1 MAALLEVS
9 GLDVRYGSAQ
19 VLFGIDLEV
28 RPGEMVGLLG
38 ANGAGKSTLL
48 KAISGLVRP
57 AAGRVV
63 FEGRDLAGRPPHQV
77 LAAGISQAAEGR
89 RIFRSQTVQANL
101 LLGAYGRGVKGAEL
115 DAELER
121 IYDLFPVLR
130 QKLADS
136 ASLLSGGEQQ
146 MLAVAQAMLARPR
159 LLLLDEPSLGLAP
172 IAIWNLVDRL
182 KELNEA
188 GLSLLLV
195 EQQVA
200 VAEAICDRLYF
211 LRNGRMVISGVPP
224 SELDAEAVRTAYV

>member
-57 AAGRVV
+57 AAGRVL

-115 DAELER
+115 EAELDRVYE
-121 IYDLFPVLR
+121 LFPVLR

-182 KELNEA
+182 KELNAA

>member
-1 MAALLEVS
+1 MPELLEIS
-9 GLDVRYGSAQ
+9 GLDARYGSAQ
-19 VLFGIDLEV
+19 VLFGVDLEV

-48 KAISGLVRP
+48 KAVSGLLRP
-57 AAGRVV
+57 SAGRIV
-63 FEGRDLAGRPPHQV
+63 FEGRDLAGRPPHEV

-89 RIFRSQTVQANL
+89 RIFRAQTVQANL
-101 LLGAYGRGVKGAEL
+101 LLGAYGRGLKGGTLDREL
-115 DAELER
+115 DR
-121 IYDLFPVLR
+121 IYELFPVLR
-130 QKLADS
+130 QKLDHS

-146 MLAVAQAMLARPR
+146 MLAVAQAMLAQPR

-182 KELNEA
+182 KELNRA

-200 VAEAICDRLYF
+200 VAEAVCDRLYF
-211 LRNGRMVISGVPP
+211 LRNGRIVIPGVPP
-224 SELDAEAVRTAYV
+224 AELDSEAVRTAYV